1 MTRYLARARDIP
13 AINALVALARLIWR
27 RHRYSVPLSAG
38 AAFFFLRFA
47 SEVREGEVDAFD
59 RAIQRSVDGWRGSV
73 DALMVTATRTGS
85 ATPMT
90 ALTVFAFGALLVMR
104 RPREARFLVLGA
116 AGSLLLNV
124 LLKLAFHRARPSAEL
139 PYLLPRPTSWSF
151 PSGHTMGAAGVIGSL
166 VIITYALHAR
176 SSVRAI
182 ATTLGTSAI
191 ALVGVSRVYLGAH
204 YPSDVL
210 GGWLASAAWLSGA
223 TGWAYP
229 RLVPGERDR

>member
-1 MTRYLARARDIP
+1 MRSVPVLS
-13 AINALVALARLIWR
+13 ALVAVARFIWR

-38 AAFFFLRFA
+38 ATVFFLRFA
-47 SEVREGEVDAFD
+47 SEMREGEVDAFD
-59 RAIQRSVDGWRGSV
+59 RAIQSTVDGWRGTM
-73 DALMVTATRTGS
+73 DTLMLAATRTGS

-90 ALTVFAFGALLVMR
+90 VLTVLALGALLVVR

-116 AGSLLLNV
+116 GGSLLLNV

-139 PYLLPRPTSWSF
+139 PYLLSRPTSWSF
-151 PSGHTMGAAGVIGSL
+151 PSGHTMGATGVIGSL
-166 VIITYALHAR
+166 VVITYALHAR
-176 SSVRAI
+176 RSARAF
-182 ATTLGTSAI
+182 ATALGVCAI
-191 ALVGVSRVYLGAH
+191 ALVGLSRVYLGAH

-210 GGWLASAAWLSGA
+210 GGLLASAAWLSGA